1 MERDT
6 AAVGFRA
13 TTVPPS
19 VLARRRNARKARDA
33 AVAAR
38 AKHKADAVAANAYS
52 RLHVIPPWIR
62 KQIRE
67 DHASVE
73 RMRAGTPNASDLAPP
88 DRSFS
93 GRIALRAA
101 HRATVF
107 AYERQRAAARAAARA
122 EGQRDG
128 PAQRAAE
135 QPPAPPADQCVGRL
149 YAHARARSA
158 RLSHPPCPY
167 PPLPARAPPL
177 PLQAR
182 A

>member
-1 MERDT
+1 MEDDT
-6 AAVGFRA
+6 DKISQSTKISESKRAAA
-13 TTVPPS
+13 TVE
-19 VLARRRNARKARDA
+19 ARRRNASKACA
-33 AVAAR
+33 AAAASR
-38 AKHKADAVAANAYS
+38 AQHKADAVAANAYS

-122 EGQRDG
+122 EGQRGG

-135 QPPAPPADQCVGRL
+135 QPPEQRLAD
-149 YAHARARSA
+149 A
-158 RLSHPPCPY
+158 
-167 PPLPARAPPL
+167 
-177 PLQAR
+177 QAGKFPEL
-182 A
+182 AKPHLILN